1 MDRSRLD
8 LGVSLNFWQWN
19 YRNLEQNTTRSKRR
33 SSNSGGIFDAPAKQ
47 KELAV
52 LEEKISSPGF
62 WDDQAAAQRVVQQRS
77 RLEKALGQQES
88 FETGISDAEV
98 LFEFAETDEASAG
111 ELAELIEKLDR
122 DVTAAE
128 TESLLSGETDANN
141 AICSIQAGAGG
152 TDAQDFA
159 QMLLRMYIRWAE
171 RKGFKVEL
179 LDEQAGSEAGIKS
192 ATFRVE
198 GDYAYGLLAAE
209 AGVHR
214 LVRISP
220 FNSGGSRETSFA
232 SMFVSPE
239 IDENIEVN
247 IEDKDLRVDTYRSSG
262 AGGQHVNV
270 TDSAVRITHLPTGIV
285 VTCQNQRSQLQ
296 NRMVAMQV
304 LRSKLYELEL
314 EKRRSD
320 AAELEST
327 KMDISFG
334 SQIRNYVLHPYRL
347 VKDTRTK
354 FEVTD
359 VDSVLDGAIDEFI
372 KEFLL
377 FKKGIKSPATT
388 D

>member
-1 MDRSRLD
+1 MNN
-8 LGVSLNFWQWN
+8 LGGF
-19 YRNLEQNTTRSKRR
+19 
-33 SSNSGGIFDAPAKQ
+33 FDKPAKQ
-47 KELAV
+47 AELEK
-52 LEEKISSPGF
+52 LEGKIAAPDF
-62 WDDQAAAQRVVQQRS
+62 WNDSEAAQKIVQQRS
-77 RLEKALGQQES
+77 RIEKALDQQER
-88 FETGISDAEV
+88 FEILVSDAEV
-98 LFEFAETDEASAG
+98 LIEFAETDADSIG
-111 ELAELIEKLDR
+111 DLSDLIAKLDSE
-122 DVTAAE
+122 VAEAE
-128 TESLLSGETDANN
+128 TQSLLSGETDANN

-159 QMLLRMYIRWAE
+159 QMLLRMYLRWAE
-171 RKGFKVEL
+171 KKGFKVEI
-179 LDEQAGSEAGIKS
+179 LDEQSGSEAGIKS

-198 GDYAYGLLAAE
+198 GDYAYGLLANE

-239 IDENIEVN
+239 IDENIEVEIN
-247 IEDKDLRVDTYRSSG
+247 DKDLRVDTYRSSG

-285 VTCQNQRSQLQ
+285 VTCQNQRSQIQ
-296 NRMVAMQV
+296 NRAVAMQV

-314 EKRRSD
+314 EKRRGET
-320 AAELEST
+320 AELEAN
-327 KMDISFG
+327 KQDISFG

-354 FEVTD
+354 FEKSD
-359 VDSVLDGAIDEFI
+359 VEAVLDGDIDEFI

-377 FKKGIKSPATT
+377 FKKQNISSK
-388 D
+388 